1 MFLQRLCMPNGTY
14 VLKLKCSAKLHLQAL
29 QYRHIM
35 RIMQIF
41 AEAGYVELTFMRKHV
56 FVCRLS
62 ANVKII
68 AS

>member
-1 MFLQRLCMPNGTY
+1 
-14 VLKLKCSAKLHLQAL
+14 
-29 QYRHIM
+29 M

-56 FVCRLS
+56 FVRRLS